1 MPALRNATPA
11 AHRAEMPGCQ
21 AAGAGV
27 AGCKTCYACFE
38 QLAFC
43 HGRWRCHDQIL
54 PSSILLE
61 LVQLLLDRR
70 QSVRGLPCSLKELWQ
85 SVGEDLVRGRRFQH
99 IMQTCTC
106 FIFLSLRSFED
117 RVESSLPGPFRDF

>member
-1 MPALRNATPA
+1 MLRCLAVRPLELVLLA
-11 AHRAEMPGCQ
+11 ARLAMH
-21 AAGAGV
+21 V
-27 AGCKTCYACFE
+27 LIE

-70 QSVRGLPCSLKELWQ
+70 QSVRGLPCSLLLLYNDPGF
-85 SVGEDLVRGRRFQH
+85 VGR
-99 IMQTCTC
+99 
-106 FIFLSLRSFED
+106 
-117 RVESSLPGPFRDF
+117 ESMCVCAF

>member
-27 AGCKTCYACFE
+27 AGCKTCYACIE

-61 LVQLLLDRR
+61 LVQLLLDR
-70 QSVRGLPCSLKELWQ
+70 VGLGIRANQARLLLEAQ
-85 SVGEDLVRGRRFQH
+85 V
-99 IMQTCTC
+99 I
-106 FIFLSLRSFED
+106 
-117 RVESSLPGPFRDF
+117 

>member
-27 AGCKTCYACFE
+27 AGCKTCYACIE

-54 PSSILLE
+54 LSSILLE

-70 QSVRGLPCSLKELWQ
+70 QSVRGLPCSL
-85 SVGEDLVRGRRFQH
+85 
-99 IMQTCTC
+99 
-106 FIFLSLRSFED
+106 
-117 RVESSLPGPFRDF
+117 LPLA